1 LNNKRS
7 QSTLLLILL
16 ILFWGVSW
24 PIYKTAVAYTP
35 PLLFSGMRA
44 LFGGIL
50 LMFVIWKSHK
60 EIQWRKHWKKYFI
73 SSFFNTVLFFGLHTI
88 GLNYLPGGLFSVLV
102 YVQPILLGLFAWL
115 LLSERLSVIRII
127 GLVIG
132 FIGIII
138 ASWDGFTTHVSVIGV
153 ILALLTGIAWAYGVI
168 YVKKISQE
176 INAKWMVA
184 IQSMIGGI
192 VLTGAGTITE
202 SWSNIIWNAPYLTGL
217 LFGMT
222 IGIPVAY
229 IIYYT
234 LVNNGNASK
243 IGSATF
249 LVPVLSVMIGVI
261 FLGETLTY
269 KLLIGLALVGMSI
282 YLVNFNEEKVKRK
295 YDVAK

>member
-1 LNNKRS
+1 
-7 QSTLLLILL
+7 
-16 ILFWGVSW
+16 
-24 PIYKTAVAYTP
+24 
-35 PLLFSGMRA
+35 
-44 LFGGIL
+44 
-50 LMFVIWKSHK
+50 
-60 EIQWRKHWKKYFI
+60 
-73 SSFFNTVLFFGLHTI
+73 
-88 GLNYLPGGLFSVLV
+88 
-102 YVQPILLGLFAWL
+102 
-115 LLSERLSVIRII
+115 
-127 GLVIG
+127 
-132 FIGIII
+132 
-138 ASWDGFTTHVSVIGV
+138 
-153 ILALLTGIAWAYGVI
+153 
-168 YVKKISQE
+168 
-176 INAKWMVA
+176 MVA